1 MTQRVYQRRKDDSS
15 SSFLIKFFEAFYQEL
30 LALKEEALSQI
41 PRVATSETGL
51 PADTQKNIPEKVTDI
66 AARAAYLLEE
76 QAFRASQLGG
86 DFTLSY
92 YREAQ
97 YVQAVLADEIFLN
110 LPWVGARYW
119 KDYLVES
126 RIFGTHDA
134 GDLFFEK
141 LDSFLAARDPL
152 RIDMAR
158 VYLFAL
164 GLNFKGRYRDGD
176 ADKKINAYKEKLY
189 IFIYRHEPRVFEQ
202 QERLFPDAYRYKVER
217 ERTRQFDDL
226 RFWTG
231 LMGSVLGALLLVS
244 FWTWY
249 SLTHDIDQTTSR
261 ILSMRFQSE

>member
-15 SSFLIKFFEAFYQEL
+15 SSFLIKFFEAYYQEL
-30 LALKEEALSQI
+30 LSLKEEALAQM
-41 PRVATSETGL
+41 PRVLTSDVGVPT
-51 PADTQKNIPEKVTDI
+51 DTQRATRERVLDM
-66 AARAAYLLEE
+66 AGRAAHILED

-110 LPWVGARYW
+110 LSWEGATYW

-134 GDLFFEK
+134 GDLFFER
-141 LDSFLAARDPL
+141 LDAFLEARDPL

-158 VYLFAL
+158 IYLFAL

-176 ADKKINAYKEKLY
+176 PAKKLNFYKEKLY
-189 IFIYRHEPRVFEQ
+189 LFIYRHEPRVLAQ
-202 QERLFPDAYRYKVER
+202 QERLFPEAYRYRVER

-231 LMGSVLGALLLVS
+231 LMGSVLGGLLLVS

-249 SLTHDIDQTTSR
+249 SLTHEIDQTTSR
-261 ILSMRFQSE
+261 ILSMRFRSE